1 MRKRRLSPTRLPR
14 KPQHLNLRK
23 HPLKSPLPKRSL
35 QPVSLQL
42 RKLSLRP
49 LPKRSLQ
56 QVSQQLRKPLKQLKL
71 HPNKPQQRPMPRP
84 LLQLQ
89 QQPTQKLKTTP
100 QRKSTV
106 LNTRCSTA

>member
-23 HPLKSPLPKRSL
+23 HPLKS
-35 QPVSLQL
+35 
-42 RKLSLRP
+42 P

-106 LNTRCSTA
+106 LNTRYSTA

>member
-14 KPQHLNLRK
+14 KPQRLNLRK

-35 QPVSLQL
+35 QQVSL
-42 RKLSLRP
+42 
-49 LPKRSLQ
+49 
-56 QVSQQLRKPLKQLKL
+56 QLRKPLKQLKL
-71 HPNKPQQRPMPRP
+71 HPNKLQQKPLPMPRP

-89 QQPTQKLKTTP
+89 QQPKQKLKTTP

-106 LNTRCSTA
+106 LNKRCSTA

>member
-56 QVSQQLRKPLKQLKL
+56 QVSQQLRKQLKL
-71 HPNKPQQRPMPRP
+71 HPNKPQ
-84 LLQLQ
+84 
-89 QQPTQKLKTTP
+89 
-100 QRKSTV
+100 
-106 LNTRCSTA
+106 

>member
-14 KPQHLNLRK
+14 KPQRLNLRK

-56 QVSQQLRKPLKQLKL
+56 QVSQQLRKQLKL